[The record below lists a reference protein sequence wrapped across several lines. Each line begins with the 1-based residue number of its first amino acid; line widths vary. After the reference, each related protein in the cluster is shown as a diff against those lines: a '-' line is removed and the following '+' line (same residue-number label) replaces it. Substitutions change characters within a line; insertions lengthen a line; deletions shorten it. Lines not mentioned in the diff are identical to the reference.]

1 MRRLMTALAVAAAG
15 AMTPQSASAQQPV
28 KIGFIGTFSG
38 QFADAATQMD
48 NGIKLYMQKF
58 GDTVAGRKIE
68 ILRRDTAG
76 ANPDVAKRLAQELV
90 TREGVDIL
98 VGSVLT
104 PNALAVADVS
114 AQAKKPMIIMN
125 AATSIITTKSDYAL
139 RVSFTSPQVVEPFGG
154 WVAKQ
159 GIKKAFT
166 MVSDFGP
173 GHDAEAAFHR
183 SFKEAGGEIIGQL
196 RMPIAS
202 PDFSAFVQRAK
213 DANPESIF
221 VFVPA
226 GVQPAALMKSMAE
239 RGVTPDKIKILGQGE
254 ITDDTA
260 LASAGDA
267 ALGVLTA
274 YHYDHNHNS
283 PMNRE
288 FVKSYRAM
296 SGGINPNLFA
306 VGGYDGMHLV
316 YEALKKTGGKTD
328 GDAFVQAAKGM
339 AWESPRG
346 PMSIDPQ
353 TRDVVQ
359 NVYFRRVEKSPDGL
373 VNVEFDKV
381 ENAKD
386 PVKMRMGKE
395 PALAGAPK

>member
-15 AMTPQSASAQQPV
+15 AMTPQIASAQQPV

-90 TREGVDIL
+90 TRDGVDIL

-226 GVQPAALMKSMAE
+226 GVQPAALMKTMAE

-267 ALGVLTA
+267 ALGVMTA

-296 SGGINPNLFA
+296 SGNVNPNLFA
-306 VGGYDGMHLV
+306 VGGYDGMHLI

>member
-1 MRRLMTALAVAAAG
+1 MAALAAAA
-15 AMTPQSASAQQPV
+15 AVTIVPQAALAQGTI

-58 GDTVAGRKIE
+58 GDSVAGRKIE
-68 ILRRDTAG
+68 ILRRDSGG

-90 TREGVDIL
+90 VRDGVDIL
-98 VGSVLT
+98 AGFVLT

-125 AATSIITTKSDYAL
+125 AGTSIVTTKSDYSL
-139 RVSFTSPQVVEPFGG
+139 RVSMTLPQLIEPFGA

-159 GIKKAFT
+159 GTKRAFT
-166 MVSDFGP
+166 MVSDYAP
-173 GHDAEAAFHR
+173 GHDVEAAFHR
-183 SFKEAGGEIIGQL
+183 SFKEAGGEIVGQL

-202 PDFSAFVQRAK
+202 SDFSAFVQRAK

-221 VFVPA
+221 IFVPA
-226 GVQPAALMKSMAE
+226 GIQPAAIMKSMAE

-260 LASAGDA
+260 LRSAGDA
-267 ALGVLTA
+267 AIGVVTS
-274 YHYDHNHNS
+274 YHYDHTHNS
-283 PMNRE
+283 AMNKE

-306 VGGYDGMHLV
+306 VGGYDGMHLI

-328 GDAFVQAAKGM
+328 GDAFVTAAKGM

-346 PMSIDPQ
+346 PMSIDPE

-359 NVYFRRVEKSPDGL
+359 AMYFRRVEKSPDGM
-373 VNVEFDKV
+373 VNVELDKV
-381 ENAKD
+381 EKVKD
-386 PVKMRMGKE
+386 PVKARMGQA

>member
-1 MRRLMTALAVAAAG
+1 MRHLLVACGVFLAASVAA
-15 AMTPQSASAQQPV
+15 PASHAQGSV

-68 ILRRDTAG
+68 ILRRDSGG

-90 TREGVDIL
+90 VRDGVDIL
-98 VGSVLT
+98 VGFVLT
-104 PNALAVADVS
+104 PNALAVADIS
-114 AQAKKPMIIMN
+114 AQAKKPMVIMN
-125 AATSIITTKSDYAL
+125 AGTSIVTTKSDYSV
-139 RVSFTSPQVVEPFGG
+139 RVSMTLPQLIEPFGA
-154 WVAKQ
+154 WAAKQ
-159 GIKKAFT
+159 GIKRAFT
-166 MVSDFGP
+166 MVSDYAP
-173 GHDAEAAFHR
+173 GHDVEAAFHR
-183 SFKEAGGEIIGQL
+183 SFKEAGGEIVGQL

-221 VFVPA
+221 IFVPA
-226 GVQPAALMKSMAE
+226 GVQPAAIMKSMAE

-260 LASAGDA
+260 LKSAGDA
-267 ALGVLTA
+267 ALGVVTS
-274 YHYDHNHNS
+274 YHYDHTHNS
-283 PMNRE
+283 AVNRD
-288 FVKSYRAM
+288 FVKAYRAL

-328 GDAFVQAAKGM
+328 GDAFMQAAKGL

-346 PMSIDPQ
+346 PISIDPD

-359 NVYFRRVEKSPDGL
+359 TVYFRRVEKSPDGL
-373 VNVEFDKV
+373 VNVEFDKIDNV
-381 ENAKD
+381 KD
-386 PVKMRMGKE
+386 PVKARMAK
-395 PALAGAPK
+395 

>member
-1 MRRLMTALAVAAAG
+1 MRHLLVACGAFLAASVAA
-15 AMTPQSASAQQPV
+15 PASHAQGSV

-68 ILRRDTAG
+68 IIRRDSGG

-90 TREGVDIL
+90 VRDGVDIL
-98 VGSVLT
+98 VGFVLT
-104 PNALAVADVS
+104 PNALAVADIS
-114 AQAKKPMIIMN
+114 AQAKKPMVIMN
-125 AATSIITTKSDYAL
+125 AGTSIVTTKSDYSV
-139 RVSFTSPQVVEPFGG
+139 RVSMTLPQLIEPFGA

-159 GIKKAFT
+159 GIKRAFT
-166 MVSDFGP
+166 MVSDYAP
-173 GHDAEAAFHR
+173 GHDVEAAFHR
-183 SFKEAGGEIIGQL
+183 SFKEAGGEIVGQL

-221 VFVPA
+221 IFVPA
-226 GVQPAALMKSMAE
+226 GVQPAAIMKSMAE

-260 LASAGDA
+260 LKSAGDA
-267 ALGVLTA
+267 ALGVVTS
-274 YHYDHNHNS
+274 YHYDHTHNS
-283 PMNRE
+283 AVNRD
-288 FVKSYRAM
+288 FVKAYRTL

-306 VGGYDGMHLV
+306 VGGYDGMHLI
-316 YEALKKTGGKTD
+316 YETLKKTGGKTD
-328 GDAFVQAAKGM
+328 GDAFMQAAKGA

-346 PMSIDPQ
+346 PISIDPD

-359 NVYFRRVEKSPDGL
+359 TVYFRRVEKSPDGL

-381 ENAKD
+381 DNVKD
-386 PVKMRMGKE
+386 PVKARMAK
-395 PALAGAPK
+395 

>member
-1 MRRLMTALAVAAAG
+1 
-15 AMTPQSASAQQPV
+15 
-28 KIGFIGTFSG
+28 
-38 QFADAATQMD
+38 MD
-48 NGIKLYMQKF
+48 NGIKLYMQKY

-68 ILRRDTAG
+68 ILRRDSAG

-90 TREGVDIL
+90 VRDGVDIL

-104 PNALAVADVS
+104 PNALAVADIS

-139 RVSFTSPQVVEPFGG
+139 RVSFTAPQVIEPFGG

-166 MVSDFGP
+166 MVSDYGP
-173 GHDAEAAFHR
+173 GHDAEAAFQR

-226 GVQPAALMKSMAE
+226 GIQPAAIMKAMAE

-260 LASAGDA
+260 LKSAGDA
-267 ALGVLTA
+267 ALGVITS
-274 YHYDHNHNS
+274 YHYDHNHDSAVNK
-283 PMNRE
+283 E
-288 FVKSYRAM
+288 FVKGYRALAN
-296 SGGINPNLFA
+296 GVNPNLFA
-306 VGGYDGMHLV
+306 VGGYDGMHLI
-316 YEALKKTGGKTD
+316 YETLKKTAGKAD

-346 PMSIDPQ
+346 PMSIDPE

-359 NVYFRRVEKSPDGL
+359 TVYFRRVEKTPEGL
-373 VNVEFDKV
+373 ANVEFDKIANV
-381 ENAKD
+381 KD
-386 PVKMRMGKE
+386 PVKARMGKE
-395 PALAGAPK
+395 PALAGAPKQ

>member
-1 MRRLMTALAVAAAG
+1 MRHLLIAYGVVAAA
-15 AMTPQSASAQQPV
+15 ALSATSAQGQAPV

-58 GDTVAGRKIE
+58 GDSVAGRKIE
-68 ILRRDTAG
+68 IIRRDSGG

-90 TREGVDIL
+90 VRDGVDIL
-98 VGSVLT
+98 AGFVLT

-125 AATSIITTKSDYAL
+125 AGTSIVTTKSDYSL
-139 RVSFTSPQVVEPFGG
+139 RVSMTLPQLIEPFGT
-154 WVAKQ
+154 WAAKQ
-159 GIKKAFT
+159 GIKRAFT
-166 MVSDFGP
+166 MVSDYAP
-173 GHDAEAAFHR
+173 GHDVEAAFHR

-221 VFVPA
+221 IFVPA
-226 GVQPAALMKSMAE
+226 GIQPAAIMKSMAE

-260 LASAGDA
+260 LKSAGEA
-267 ALGVLTA
+267 ALGVITS
-274 YHYDHNHNS
+274 YHYDHTHNS
-283 PMNRE
+283 QANKD
-288 FVKSYRAM
+288 FVKGYRAL
-296 SGGINPNLFA
+296 SGGVNPNLFA
-306 VGGYDGMHLV
+306 VGGYDGMHLI
-316 YEALKKTGGKTD
+316 YEVLKKTGGKTD
-328 GDAFVQAAKGM
+328 GDAFVQTAKGM

-346 PMSIDPQ
+346 PIAIDPQ

-359 NVYFRRVEKSPDGL
+359 TVYFRRVEKTPDGL
-373 VNVEFDKV
+373 ANVEFDKV
-381 ENAKD
+381 ENVKD
-386 PVKMRMGKE
+386 PVKARMGK
-395 PALAGAPK
+395 